1 MRTGL
6 DLEGKGVESSTTS
19 IPAQDSELIKDCLV
33 NIDKCSTTFTDAL
46 NADWVSFQLSDQ
58 IIKEIQSIT
67 EYVKEIENIMDK
79 FDKESFVSW
88 LKPLYDFLDSL
99 TLFQESA
106 VFHIM
111 LFIVLILTV
120 LNILFIFFGN
130 EVINFFK
137 IETKYPSFSGL
148 IKLRAKFQRYYLMWD
163 IFILFLVCLCGIGAN
178 LIVLIMGHK

>member
-106 VFHIM
+106 VVHIL
-111 LFIVLILTV
+111 LFIVLLLTV
-120 LNILFIFFGN
+120 FNIFYVFFGN
-130 EVINFFK
+130 EIITYFK
-137 IETKYPSFSGL
+137 LEQRFPSISGL
-148 IKLRAKFQRYYLMWD
+148 IRLRAKFQRYYLMWN
-163 IFILFLVCLCGIGAN
+163 IFILFLVCGFGIFVN
-178 LIVLIMGHK
+178 ILVLIKVH